1 MGFSTMRKVRLPQP
15 LVAWVASVPLPLW
28 MGVMLIVPIGIGAW
42 AVWRLSLM
50 DVVTC
55 HAVDEKAG
63 ASEST
68 ALYCA
73 QLTAESGTAD
83 DLAKALRLASSI
95 GADHPLWAERDR
107 LVQRWTT
114 QLIELGEQ
122 AFQAGRLEEAI
133 TTIRKVPD
141 TLEGASQVEQQVK
154 AWRSTWAEAETVY
167 QDVTDALQA
176 DDPDRPPSFLT
187 ARKLLTLG
195 NQYWQTTKYQELL
208 EQIQAAKEARQK
220 TVAKQRQSDSARSKN
235 VAFDPAMPNG
245 LMTRWKQEQAA
256 DAEAKLRQADGLAE
270 RGDLSGAIATAET
283 IMFNTPQYAQVQD
296 RLDRWTKQLEAR
308 EDRPYLERAMS
319 LASRGDV
326 ESLQSAISEA
336 RNIYYG
342 RALYAE
348 AQSQIDR
355 WSDRVQQLEAQTT
368 RLPEFPVPPPP
379 RMVTPAEAQPFTP
392 PGR

>member
-1 MGFSTMRKVRLPQP
+1 MRKVRLPQP

-28 MGVMLIVPIGIGAW
+28 MALMLLVPVGIGVW
-42 AVWRLSLM
+42 AFWRLSLM

-55 HAVDEKAG
+55 HAVDENSG

-68 ALYCA
+68 TLYCA

-83 DLAKALRLASSI
+83 DLAQALRLASHIST
-95 GADHPLWAERDR
+95 DHPLRTERDR
-107 LVQRWTT
+107 LVQRWITK
-114 QLIELGEQ
+114 LIELGEQ

-141 TLEGASQVEQQVK
+141 TLEGSSQVEKQVK
-154 AWRSTWAEAETVY
+154 VWRSTWAEAETIY
-167 QDVTDALQA
+167 QEVTDALQA
-176 DDPDRPPSFLT
+176 DDPNHPPSFLT

-220 TVAKQRQSDSARSKN
+220 AAVKQRQRDTGRSKP
-235 VAFDPAMPNG
+235 VAFDPALPNG

-256 DAEAKLRQADGLAE
+256 EAAAKLRQADGLAE
-270 RGDLSGAIATAET
+270 KGDLSGAIATAET
-283 IMFNTPQYAQVQD
+283 IMFNTPQYAEVQD

-308 EDRPYLERAMS
+308 EDRPYLDRAMS
-319 LASRGDV
+319 LANRGDV
-326 ESLQSAISEA
+326 DSLQAAISEA

-355 WSDRVQQLEAQTT
+355 WSDRVQQLEAQAT

-379 RMVTPAEAQPFTP
+379 RMVNPEEAQPFTP